1 MYRYNTSISEA
12 LKQGAFDFDISNDYH
27 YIKVGDTTVGQ
38 LKMAEILPDRNYGSL
53 KTNKPDGLILHEK
66 NTVIA
71 LVEYK
76 KTGKINNLLEARKT
90 IYDWY
95 FKLAD
100 KLKCNVVCITDG
112 ENSYWFHTQSKN
124 EITKD
129 NGETF

>member
-38 LKMAEILPDRNYGSL
+38 LKMAEILPDKNYGSL

-76 KTGKINNLLEARKT
+76 KTGKINNLLEAGKFT
-90 IYDWY
+90 HICP
-95 FKLAD
+95 LPST
-100 KLKCNVVCITDG
+100 LK
-112 ENSYWFHTQSKN
+112 
-124 EITKD
+124 
-129 NGETF
+129 